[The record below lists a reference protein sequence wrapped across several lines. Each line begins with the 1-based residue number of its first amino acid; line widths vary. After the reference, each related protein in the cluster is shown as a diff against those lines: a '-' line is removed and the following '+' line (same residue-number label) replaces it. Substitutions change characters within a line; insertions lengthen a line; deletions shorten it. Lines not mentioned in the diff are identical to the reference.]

1 MIMARASDLS
11 FSYREGNKVRT
22 RPASRLLITEPSGQ
36 VLLFKFTHSSGAL
49 AGQSYWATPGG
60 GVEQDESYKQA
71 AVRELQEETG
81 IVCNEVG
88 QCVAQRNF
96 EMMLPNG
103 EMVEAQ
109 EKFYVV
115 RVRHREI
122 NTDRWSGEEKRVIS
136 EHHWWSIEELRTTDE
151 IVYPENI
158 VEILESI

>member
-1 MIMARASDLS
+1 M
-11 FSYREGNKVRT
+11 
-22 RPASRLLITEPSGQ
+22 
-36 VLLFKFTHSSGAL
+36 LFKFTHSSGAL

-60 GVEQDESYKQA
+60 GVEQGESYKQA

-115 RVRHREI
+115 RVRYREI

-158 VEILESI
+158 AEILESI

>member
-1 MIMARASDLS
+1 M
-11 FSYREGNKVRT
+11 RT
-22 RPASRLLITEPSGQ
+22 RPASRLLIIEPAGQ

-60 GVEQDESYKQA
+60 GVEQGESYKQA

-81 IVCNEVG
+81 MVCNEVG

-115 RVRHREI
+115 RVRHSEI

-151 IVYPENI
+151 IVYPQNI
-158 VEILESI
+158 AEILESI

>member
-1 MIMARASDLS
+1 M
-11 FSYREGNKVRT
+11 
-22 RPASRLLITEPSGQ
+22 
-36 VLLFKFTHSSGAL
+36 LFKFTHSSGAL
-49 AGQSYWATPGG
+49 AGKSYWATPGG
-60 GVEQDESYKQA
+60 GVEQGESYKQA

-81 IVCNEVG
+81 IVCNEIG

-136 EHHWWSIEELRTTDE
+136 EHHWWSIEELRATDE
-151 IVYPENI
+151 IVYPQNI
-158 VEILESI
+158 AEILKSIQP

>member
-1 MIMARASDLS
+1 MARASDLS

-60 GVEQDESYKQA
+60 GVEQGESYKQA

-158 VEILESI
+158 AEILESI

>member
-1 MIMARASDLS
+1 LII
-11 FSYREGNKVRT
+11 E
-22 RPASRLLITEPSGQ
+22 PAGQ

-49 AGQSYWATPGG
+49 AGKSYWATPGG
-60 GVEQDESYKQA
+60 GVEQGESYKQA

-103 EMVEAQ
+103 EMVEVQ

-136 EHHWWSIEELRTTDE
+136 EHHWWSIEELRTTDK
-151 IVYPENI
+151 IVYPQNI
-158 VEILESI
+158 AEILKSIQP

>member
-1 MIMARASDLS
+1 MARASDLS

-60 GVEQDESYKQA
+60 GVEQGESYKQA

-81 IVCNEVG
+81 IVCEEVG

>member
-22 RPASRLLITEPSGQ
+22 RPASRLLITDPSGQ

-60 GVEQDESYKQA
+60 GVEQGESYKQA
-71 AVRELQEETG
+71 AARELQEETG

-96 EMMLPNG
+96 EMVLPNG
-103 EMVEAQ
+103 KMVEAQ

-151 IVYPENI
+151 IVYPQNI
-158 VEILESI
+158 AEILESI

>member
-1 MIMARASDLS
+1 ML
-11 FSYREGNKVRT
+11 NKVS
-22 RPASRLLITEPSGQ
+22 PI
-36 VLLFKFTHSSGAL
+36 
-49 AGQSYWATPGG
+49 
-60 GVEQDESYKQA
+60 KQA

-158 VEILESI
+158 AEILESI

>member
-1 MIMARASDLS
+1 M
-11 FSYREGNKVRT
+11 
-22 RPASRLLITEPSGQ
+22 
-36 VLLFKFTHSSGAL
+36 LFKFTHSSGAL

-60 GVEQDESYKQA
+60 GVEQGESYKQA

-109 EKFYVV
+109 EKFFFNDTATT
-115 RVRHREI
+115 EI
-122 NTDRWSGEEKRVIS
+122 YTDRWSGEEKRVIS

-151 IVYPENI
+151 IVYPQNI
-158 VEILESI
+158 AEILESI

>member
-60 GVEQDESYKQA
+60 GVEQGESYKQA

-136 EHHWWSIEELRTTDE
+136 EHHWWSIEELRTMDE

-158 VEILESI
+158 AEILESI

>member
-1 MIMARASDLS
+1 MARASDLS
-11 FSYREGNKVRT
+11 LSYREGNKVRT

-60 GVEQDESYKQA
+60 GVEQGESYKQA

-115 RVRHREI
+115 RVRYREI

-158 VEILESI
+158 AEILESI

>member
-1 MIMARASDLS
+1 M
-11 FSYREGNKVRT
+11 RT

-49 AGQSYWATPGG
+49 SGQSYWATPGG
-60 GVEQDESYKQA
+60 GVEQGESYKQA

-115 RVRHREI
+115 RVRYREI

-136 EHHWWSIEELRTTDE
+136 EYHWWSVEELRTTDE

>member
-1 MIMARASDLS
+1 M
-11 FSYREGNKVRT
+11 
-22 RPASRLLITEPSGQ
+22 
-36 VLLFKFTHSSGAL
+36 LFKFTHSSGAL
-49 AGQSYWATPGG
+49 AGKSYCSTPGG
-60 GVEQDESYKQA
+60 GVEQGESYKQA

-136 EHHWWSIEELRTTDE
+136 EHHWWSIEELRATDE
-151 IVYPENI
+151 IVYPQNI
-158 VEILESI
+158 AEILESI

>member
-60 GVEQDESYKQA
+60 GVEQGESYKQA

-81 IVCNEVG
+81 IVCEEVG